1 MSIGAVVA
9 GVEKAHFERQ
19 APREDWAR
27 VRVVPVGTAAS
38 SIIDHLSCHD
48 SPGVLQNC
56 GPVLSAQRSALIA
69 RSRNDR
75 ITSQTLYSDKAYYTS
90 GRRASS

>member
-27 VRVVPVGTAAS
+27 VRVAIVPVGTATS
-38 SIIDHLSCHD
+38 SIIFHATTHRVSCRIAGQC
-48 SPGVLQNC
+48 SA
-56 GPVLSAQRSALIA
+56 LSAQRSSLGQKITV
-69 RSRNDR
+69 SRR
-75 ITSQTLYSDKAYYTS
+75 KLYSDKAYYTS
-90 GRRASS
+90 GRRA